1 MLVSFQ
7 LRRESDNEVI
17 TGLGD
22 NKMTRPRMLSGAF
35 VKTVKEHGRFGDG
48 RGGFGLSLLVK
59 AASTGRLSKSW
70 SQRLR
75 VGSKAFNR
83 GLGAYPRVTLAQ
95 ARTAALENVRTMAEE
110 KDPRR
115 DDVPTFA
122 DAAEVVL
129 SMHREGWKGNAAAAT
144 EAQWR
149 AGLRRYSLPI
159 LGNMAIDQITMANVM
174 TVIQPL
180 WIKKPET
187 GRQVRQRISA
197 IMKWSIAQGFRSDN
211 PAGDAIAAAL
221 PKVKATARQH
231 RKALP
236 HGEVAST
243 LETLRT
249 AEAWNG
255 MKLAFEFIVLTAARS
270 GEVRGA
276 TWDEIA
282 GDVWTIPA
290 ERMKSSRPHRVP
302 LSDKALAVLERA
314 RTLPQSGNLVFPSM
328 RGKVLTCAS
337 ISKFLK
343 DNRIPAVPHGFRSS
357 FRDWAAETGK
367 FSHDVCEAALAH
379 TVQNKSEAA
388 YNRTDLFERRRVL
401 MQSWADYLG

>member
-1 MLVSFQ
+1 
-7 LRRESDNEVI
+7 
-17 TGLGD
+17 
-22 NKMTRPRMLSGAF
+22 
-35 VKTVKEHGRFGDG
+35 
-48 RGGFGLSLLVK
+48 
-59 AASTGRLSKSW
+59 
-70 SQRLR
+70 
-75 VGSKAFNR
+75 
-83 GLGAYPRVTLAQ
+83 
-95 ARTAALENVRTMAEE
+95 MA
-110 KDPRR
+110 
-115 DDVPTFA
+115 DVMA
-122 DAAEVVL
+122 VL
-129 SMHREGWKGNAAAAT
+129 T
-144 EAQWR
+144 
-149 AGLRRYSLPI
+149 PI
-159 LGNMAIDQITMANVM
+159 
-174 TVIQPL
+174 
-180 WIKKPET
+180 WIRKPET
-187 GRQVRQRISA
+187 ARQVRQRISA
-197 IMKWSIAQGFRSDN
+197 IMRWAIAQGYRVDN

-231 RKALP
+231 RRALP
-236 HGEVAST
+236 HGEVAAT

-249 AEAWNG
+249 ADAYEAIR
-255 MKLAFEFIVLTAARS
+255 LVFELIVLTAARS
-270 GEVRGA
+270 GEARGA
-276 TWDEIA
+276 TWDEIS

-302 LSDKALAVLERA
+302 LSDKAAAVLERA

-337 ISKFLK
+337 ISKFLM